1 MDEWAVMLLSAF
13 WFGILTSIS
22 PCPLATNVA
31 AISYISKGIQSPYCV
46 FGTGLAYTIGRMLS
60 YLVLG
65 VILVGSLLSSVTVS
79 VLLQKYMNLLLGPI
93 LILVGMFLLELLTLD
108 LPGNGALIEKIKAKI
123 NPQGYIGALLL
134 GVLFA
139 LSFCPTSAALFFG
152 SLLPLA
158 LESQSSI
165 TLPAIYG
172 LATGLPVLV
181 FAILLGI
188 SANRVAKAYN
198 HILAFEHW
206 ARKITGVVFI
216 IIGGYYAWVNIFS
229 PVIGKN

>member
-1 MDEWAVMLLSAF
+1 
-13 WFGILTSIS
+13 
-22 PCPLATNVA
+22 
-31 AISYISKGIQSPYCV
+31 
-46 FGTGLAYTIGRMLS
+46 GRMLS

-216 IIGGYYAWVNIFS
+216 IIGGYYAGVNIFS

>member
-1 MDEWAVMLLSAF
+1 
-13 WFGILTSIS
+13 
-22 PCPLATNVA
+22 
-31 AISYISKGIQSPYCV
+31 
-46 FGTGLAYTIGRMLS
+46 
-60 YLVLG
+60 
-65 VILVGSLLSSVTVS
+65 
-79 VLLQKYMNLLLGPI
+79 
-93 LILVGMFLLELLTLD
+93 
-108 LPGNGALIEKIKAKI
+108 
-123 NPQGYIGALLL
+123 
-134 GVLFA
+134 
-139 LSFCPTSAALFFG
+139 TSAALFFG